1 MYLSYLANAG
11 GIAAELSLYEKW
23 ISSAKVI
30 LTGFAVVFAVLF
42 LLIGI
47 IKIYSTIVQA
57 VQNKNNVRKNFRNQK
72 KEKIAQPDDS
82 LKKPSIIPARKSD
95 ANEPVVSDGIDEE
108 IVAVIAAAVAAT
120 YGSKGKARIKS
131 IKKSGGRSAW
141 ANAGILDNTR
151 PF

>member
-57 VQNKNNVRKNFRNQK
+57 VQNKNNVRKNVRNQK

-82 LKKPSIIPARKSD
+82 LKKPSNIPARKSD

>member
-57 VQNKNNVRKNFRNQK
+57 VQNKNNVRKNVRNQK

-82 LKKPSIIPARKSD
+82 
-95 ANEPVVSDGIDEE
+95 
-108 IVAVIAAAVAAT
+108 
-120 YGSKGKARIKS
+120 GKARIKS

>member
-57 VQNKNNVRKNFRNQK
+57 VQNKNNVRKNVRNQK
-72 KEKIAQPDDS
+72 KEKIAQP
-82 LKKPSIIPARKSD
+82 
-95 ANEPVVSDGIDEE
+95 
-108 IVAVIAAAVAAT
+108 AVIAAAVAAT

>member
-57 VQNKNNVRKNFRNQK
+57 VQNKNQWR
-72 KEKIAQPDDS
+72 
-82 LKKPSIIPARKSD
+82 KKPSIIPARKSD
-95 ANEPVVSDGIDEE
+95 ANAPVVSDGIDEE